1 MHSIL
6 ARKALLADG
15 WAEKV
20 RLRVDGGRIA
30 AVEHDVEARDGDVA
44 AGIVIPGLVNAH
56 SHAFQRALVGRT
68 EQRAPATKDNFW
80 TWRSRMYALAQ
91 RIDAE
96 ALAAIARQAYCEMLS
111 AGYTGVA
118 EFHYL
123 HRETADSAPG
133 EAMLQALATAAADSG
148 IRLTYVPVLYE
159 RAGFD
164 EPQPTR
170 EQRRFATTVDE
181 LETHYR
187 AAQEI
192 AGGRFAV
199 GIGAHSLRAASL
211 ESLARVAALAKADD
225 VPMHLHIAEQQR
237 EVDQCLVALD
247 SRPVRWL
254 MRHFELDER
263 WCLVHATHLD
273 EEEVTALAQSGA
285 VACLCPST
293 EANLGD
299 GLFPL
304 EKYLEQ
310 GGRIAIGSDSHVSIN
325 PFEELRWLEYG
336 QRLVSQSRNVAP
348 GRHSHTG
355 RSLFELAVAGGALA
369 SGRPDDGELRQG
381 ACADLVVLDDDSPML
396 VGHEPESLLDALVF
410 SGFTLPID
418 RVMARGEWCVVD
430 GRHVQADMAR
440 REYARTV
447 ARLYPREARA

>member
-1 MHSIL
+1 MHSIF

-15 WAEKV
+15 WSERV
-20 RLRVDGGRIA
+20 RLCVEGGLVA
-30 AVEHDVEARDGDVA
+30 AVEQEAEAEPGDVQ

-68 EQRAPATKDNFW
+68 EQRSPATKDNFW

-91 RIDAE
+91 RIDRD
-96 ALAAIARQAYCEMLS
+96 ALTAIARQAYCEMLS
-111 AGYTGVA
+111 AGYTGVV

-123 HRETADSAPG
+123 HSENPESGPG
-133 EAMLQALATAAADSG
+133 DAMLQALATAAGDSG

-164 EPQPTR
+164 QPEPNAD
-170 EQRRFATTVDE
+170 QRRFATTLPDFE
-181 LETHYR
+181 AHYR
-187 AAQEI
+187 AAKDL
-192 AGGRFAV
+192 ANDSFSV
-199 GIGAHSLRAASL
+199 GIGAHSLRAASA
-211 ESLARVAALAKADD
+211 ESLAQVAAIARADQA
-225 VPMHLHIAEQQR
+225 PMHLHIAEQQR
-237 EVDQCLVALD
+237 EVDQCLAALET
-247 SRPVRWL
+247 RPVRWL
-254 MRHFELDER
+254 LRHFDVDER

-273 EEEVTALAQSGA
+273 AEEITALAGSGA
-285 VACLCPST
+285 VVCLCPST

-304 EKYLEQ
+304 QQYLEQ

-336 QRLVSQSRNVAP
+336 QRLVSQTRNVAP
-348 GRHSHTG
+348 GLDSHTG

-369 SGRPDDGELRQG
+369 GGRRDGGLRRG
-381 ACADLVVLDDDSPML
+381 ACADLVILDDDSPML
-396 VGHEPESLLDALVF
+396 VGHETESLLDALVF

-418 RVMARGEWCVVD
+418 RVMSRGQWCVVD
-430 GRHVQADMAR
+430 GHHTQAEPAR

-447 ARLYPREARA
+447 ARLYPKEARA